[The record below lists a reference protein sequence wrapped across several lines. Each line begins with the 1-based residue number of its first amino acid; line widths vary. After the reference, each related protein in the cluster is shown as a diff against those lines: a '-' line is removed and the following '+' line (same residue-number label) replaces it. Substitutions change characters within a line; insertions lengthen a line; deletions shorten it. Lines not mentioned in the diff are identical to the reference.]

1 MTPMRS
7 ASAALAAVAICG
19 LAHAEPMRLNDRQ
32 LDSITA
38 GAAAGAVFRSV
49 ASGKDMA
56 LNTLVGNLALENPR
70 VSFAQSRTAI
80 LGTGTSVSTVS
91 VNWSSTQASTATAA
105 TTTAASGDSA
115 TARSLGVTTALGIAL
130 PGGSRAVA
138 NALAYSFSSAVSR

>member
-1 MTPMRS
+1 MRS
-7 ASAALAAVAICG
+7 ASAALAALAICG
-19 LAHAEPMRLNDRQ
+19 LAHAEPIRLSDRQ

-38 GAAAGAVFRSV
+38 GAAAGGGLRSA
-49 ASGKDMA
+49 ASGKDTA
-56 LNTLVGNLALENPR
+56 LNSLVGNLALENPR

-80 LGTGTSVSTVS
+80 LSTGKSVSTGS
-91 VNWSSTQASTATAA
+91 VNWSSAQASTATAA

-138 NALAYSFSSAVSR
+138 NALAFSLSSAVSR